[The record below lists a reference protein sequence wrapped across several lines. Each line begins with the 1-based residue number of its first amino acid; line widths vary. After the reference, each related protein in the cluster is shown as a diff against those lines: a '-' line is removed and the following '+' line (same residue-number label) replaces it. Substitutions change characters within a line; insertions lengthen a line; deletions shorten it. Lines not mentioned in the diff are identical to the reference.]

1 MKRIALFPGS
11 FDPFTIGHEDIVR
24 RSLSL
29 FDEIVIAIGAN
40 STKTDYFPLESKIK
54 LIEQVFI
61 NEPKIS
67 VKSYSGLTVNFCK
80 QIGANYIV
88 RGLRTSADF
97 EYERAIA
104 QVNKVMNVD
113 VETIFIL
120 TAPEYSGI
128 TSTLVR
134 EVIRHGGE
142 ADKFLPKG
150 IDIKNF
156 KL

>member
-11 FDPFTIGHEDIVR
+11 FDPFTVGHEDIVR

-29 FDEIVIAIGAN
+29 FDEIVIAVGAN

-61 NEPKIS
+61 NDPKIS

-113 VETIFIL
+113 IETIFIL

-156 KL
+156 RH